1 MQVSNGSREGVA
13 MRACTRKLVL
23 IVAAGLLFLGTL
35 PTPFVLCAGTPAQQ
49 EQTAPGPAG
58 TETLPDEGRWHLEPK
73 EHWEYRSVPPTSGPH
88 SPKWIG
94 AGFYTTVQPPEN
106 LVHSLEHG
114 EVVIYYDW
122 LSPSERATL
131 KEWARLH
138 PGKWDGVV
146 VVPLPGL
153 GQGIVL
159 TAWRKR
165 LRLDPFDAA
174 LAQAFLDAFLGH
186 GPESGEKDM
195 E

>member
-1 MQVSNGSREGVA
+1 
-13 MRACTRKLVL
+13 MRAYTKKLVL
-23 IVAAGLLFLGTL
+23 IVAAGLLFLGIL
-35 PTPFVLCAGTPAQQ
+35 PPPLVHCAETPAQQ

-58 TETLPDEGRWHLEPK
+58 TETLPDEGRWHLEP
-73 EHWEYRSVPPTSGPH
+73 T
-88 SPKWIG
+88 
-94 AGFYTTVQPPEN
+94 GFYTKTQPPEK
-106 LVHSLEHG
+106 LVHSMEHG
-114 EVVIYYDW
+114 DVVIYYDRP
-122 LSPSERATL
+122 SPSVRATL

-165 LRLDPFDAA
+165 LRLDQFDAA

-195 E
+195 D

>member
-1 MQVSNGSREGVA
+1 
-13 MRACTRKLVL
+13 MRASTRKLVVT
-23 IVAAGLLFLGTL
+23 VAAGLLFLVVL
-35 PTPFVLCAGTPAQQ
+35 PSPFVFSAGASSQQ
-49 EQTAPGPAG
+49 EQAVPGPVG
-58 TETLPDEGRWHLEPK
+58 TETLPDEGRWHLEPN
-73 EHWEYRSVPPTSGPH
+73 EHWEYRSSPPTSGPH
-88 SPKWIG
+88 DPKWID
-94 AGFYTTVQPPEN
+94 AGFYTTVQPPER

-114 EVVIYYDW
+114 EVVIYYDR
-122 LSPSERATL
+122 LAPSVRATL
-131 KEWARLH
+131 KEWAKRH
-138 PGKWDGVV
+138 PGKWDGVI

-174 LAQAFLDAFLGH
+174 RAQAFLDAFLGH

>member
-1 MQVSNGSREGVA
+1 LRVF
-13 MRACTRKLVL
+13 TKKL
-23 IVAAGLLFLGTL
+23 IISVAAALLLLAAL
-35 PTPFVLCAGTPAQQ
+35 PPQSVISAGAPSQQ
-49 EQTAPGPAG
+49 ESTITGPAG

-73 EHWEYRSVPPTSGPH
+73 ERWEYRSAPPTSGPH
-88 SPKWIG
+88 DPKWTG
-94 AGFYTTVQPPEN
+94 AGFYTTGQPPEK

-114 EVVIYYDW
+114 DVVIYYDRP
-122 LSPSERATL
+122 SPSVRATL

-146 VVPLPGL
+146 VAPLPGL

-174 LAQAFLDAFLGH
+174 RAQAFLDAFLGH

-195 E
+195 GD